1 MPDFQ
6 PIQALAEQ
14 IVLFLPQLGVAILIF
29 AGFWFV
35 SAAFGSVVRRYGQ
48 RVRLDEELRD
58 LFVRVFRLTIM
69 IIGVITALGTIGID
83 ITALVAG
90 LGLTSF
96 ALGFALQDIIKNTLS
111 GILILM
117 YRPFRRGNY
126 IRVGDKDGIVTDI
139 DLRYT
144 TLQREGIKILIP
156 NANMFTEAI
165 TIINQPPPAMLR

>member
-1 MPDFQ
+1 MPDLQ

-14 IVLFLPQLGVAILIF
+14 IILFLPQLGIAVLIF
-29 AGFWFV
+29 LAFWLV
-35 SAAFGSVVRRYGQ
+35 SAIFGAAVRRYGK

-58 LFVRVFRLTIM
+58 LFVRVFRLTIL
-69 IIGVITALGTIGID
+69 IIGLITSLGTVGVD
-83 ITALVAG
+83 VSALVAG

-117 YRPFRRGNY
+117 YRPFRRGHY
-126 IRVGDKDGIVTDI
+126 IRIGDKDGIVTDI

-144 TLQREGIKILIP
+144 TLQKEGIKILIP

-165 TIINQPPPAMLR
+165 TIITQPPAQLPR

>member
-6 PIQALAEQ
+6 PVQAAAEQ
-14 IVLFLPQLGVAILIF
+14 IVLFLPQLFVAFVIF
-29 AGFWFV
+29 LAFWLV
-35 SAAFGSVVRRYGQ
+35 SAIFGAVVRRYGK

-58 LFVRVFRLTIM
+58 LFVRVFRLTIL

-83 ITALVAG
+83 VSALVAG

-144 TLQREGIKILIP
+144 TLQKEGIKILIP

-165 TIINQPPPAMLR
+165 TIISQPPPAMLR

>member
-6 PIQALAEQ
+6 PIERLVQSIIDFVPRLLVAL
-14 IVLFLPQLGVAILIF
+14 IIYL
-29 AGFWFV
+29 GFWVVAFLMG
-35 SAAFGSVVRRYGQ
+35 AAARRWGSRL
-48 RVRLDEELRD
+48 RLDESLRD
-58 LFVRVFRLTIM
+58 LFVRLARLVTLV
-69 IIGVITALGTIGID
+69 IGAITALGTIGID
-83 ITALVAG
+83 VSALVAG

-96 ALGFALQDIIKNTLS
+96 ALGFALQDVIRNILA

-126 IRVGDKDGIVTDI
+126 IVVGGREGIVTDI

-144 TLQREGIKILIP
+144 TLQTETQRILIP

-165 TIINQPPPAMLR
+165 TVLNQPPSPPR

>member
-6 PIQALAEQ
+6 PVQALAEQ
-14 IVLFLPQLGVAILIF
+14 IVLFLPQLGAAVLIF
-29 AGFWFV
+29 VVFWLV
-35 SAAFGSVVRRYGQ
+35 SAIFGAVVRRYGQ

-58 LFVRVFRLTIM
+58 LFVRLFRLAILA
-69 IIGVITALGTIGID
+69 IGLITALGTVGVD
-83 ITALVAG
+83 VSAMVAG

-96 ALGFALQDIIKNTLS
+96 ALGFALQDIIKNTLA
-111 GILILM
+111 GVLILM

-165 TIINQPPPAMLR
+165 TIINQPPAQPQR